1 MAQAL
6 KNSKIQ
12 IILNHS
18 KTKPLPINSSI
29 VINVEVLKF
38 MFVKSL
44 YICSGIC
51 DVIAPQLWSWL

>member
-44 YICSGIC
+44 YIRSGI
-51 DVIAPQLWSWL
+51 SM